1 MLRLTKFPRII
12 PARAGFTPVGDSIM
26 AAVPDHPRSRGVYPM
41 ASFTR
46 ELRDR
51 IIPAR
56 AGFTWRRRTGSP
68 RSEDHPRSRGVY
80 ATNHT
85 ANFNLPGSSPL
96 ARGLRADAQDP
107 GDVPGI
113 IPARAG
119 FTRAGCAG
127 ARRCEDHPRSRGV
140 YAGEFYPCAPDVGS
154 SPLARGLLVIGGR
167 HPVLGRIIPARAGFT
182 LEMWGDRPAICGSSP
197 LARGLRG
204 CLETGADRCGI
215 IPARAGFTQASD
227 PR

>member
-96 ARGLRADAQDP
+96 ARGLRNESHRQFQSA
-107 GDVPGI
+107 GI

-119 FTRAGCAG
+119 FTATSSTGSVPR
-127 ARRCEDHPRSRGV
+127 EDHPRSRGV
-140 YAGEFYPCAPDVGS
+140 YARTRRIPATSRGS
-154 SPLARGLLVIGGR
+154 SPLARGLPARAALVRGGA
-167 HPVLGRIIPARAGFT
+167 RIIPARAGFT

>member
-1 MLRLTKFPRII
+1 MSCATGSSPLARGLPGGGGPARPGARII
-12 PARAGFTPVGDSIM
+12 PARAGFTQRITPPISICR
-26 AAVPDHPRSRGVYPM
+26 DHPRSRGVYGDLVD
-41 ASFTR
+41 R
-46 ELRDR
+46 LR
-51 IIPAR
+51 A
-56 AGFTWRRRTGSP
+56 AG
-68 RSEDHPRSRGVY
+68 
-80 ATNHT
+80 
-85 ANFNLPGSSPL
+85 GSSPL